1 LYYAASTYVN
11 ANDYDVA
18 LKLYDDLKTLNYSE
32 KGTSYFAVNKLT
44 TQEDF
49 FNTLQERDR
58 MVKLGTHESLE
69 QKQFLQKEVRF
80 IKYRFDFNKRKNGR
94 GEESSF

>member
-58 MVKLGTHESLE
+58 MVKLGTHEKPRTEAIPS
-69 QKQFLQKEVRF
+69 K
-80 IKYRFDFNKRKNGR
+80 R
-94 GEESSF
+94 GEIYKISL

>member
-1 LYYAASTYVN
+1 MMI
-11 ANDYDVA
+11 
-18 LKLYDDLKTLNYSE
+18 LKLNYSG

-58 MVKLGTHESLE
+58 MVKLGTHEKPRTRSIPS
-69 QKQFLQKEVRF
+69 KEVRF
-80 IKYRFDFNKRKNGR
+80 KKYRFDFGKKEKRKRRRKQFLMQDTNQKTPH
-94 GEESSF
+94 

>member
-1 LYYAASTYVN
+1 LYCPTYVN

-18 LKLYDDLKTLNYSE
+18 LKLYDLKTLNYSG

-58 MVKLGTHESLE
+58 MVKLGTHEKPRTEATS
-69 QKQFLQKEVRF
+69 KEV
-80 IKYRFDFNKRKNGR
+80 IYKI
-94 GEESSF
+94 SL

>member
-18 LKLYDDLKTLNYSE
+18 LKLYDDLKTLNYSG

-49 FNTLQERDR
+49 SILYKRQNG
-58 MVKLGTHESLE
+58 K
-69 QKQFLQKEVRF
+69 VR
-80 IKYRFDFNKRKNGR
+80 NA
-94 GEESSF
+94 

>member
-18 LKLYDDLKTLNYSE
+18 LKLYDDLKTNYSG

-49 FNTLQERDR
+49 SILY
-58 MVKLGTHESLE
+58 K
-69 QKQFLQKEVRF
+69 KET
-80 IKYRFDFNKRKNGR
+80 
-94 GEESSF
+94 EW